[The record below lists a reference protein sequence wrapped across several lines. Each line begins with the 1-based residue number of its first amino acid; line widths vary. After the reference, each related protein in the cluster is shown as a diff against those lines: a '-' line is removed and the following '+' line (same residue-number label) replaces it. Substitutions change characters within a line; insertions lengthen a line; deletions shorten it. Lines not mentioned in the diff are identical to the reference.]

1 MSNRQGLFRKRNEVN
16 VVGTIQEWLLD
27 GEEVLLA
34 ERAEQIVVV
43 DGKRSVSSGSVAL
56 TSLRFW
62 YEDDVLRQYK
72 KQFPILGTTELR
84 WYEDITAC
92 DARPSGRAWTLTV
105 QVQEQSD
112 DFVVSEAF
120 AAKFLQLFA
129 QRKQEE
135 TSPVDK
141 YRLAME
147 ALAVEAIKHAGAV
160 GDPEAQLFYKGLGN
174 GLVEFRNYPKPT
186 ASLDG
191 SFVMDRAVSKA
202 GLVWQQ

>member
-92 DARPSGRAWTLTV
+92 DARPSGRLD
-105 QVQEQSD
+105 SD
-112 DFVVSEAF
+112 G
-120 AAKFLQLFA
+120 
-129 QRKQEE
+129 
-135 TSPVDK
+135 
-141 YRLAME
+141 
-147 ALAVEAIKHAGAV
+147 AGA
-160 GDPEAQLFYKGLGN
+160 GAK
-174 GLVEFRNYPKPT
+174 R
-186 ASLDG
+186 
-191 SFVMDRAVSKA
+191 
-202 GLVWQQ
+202 